1 LWVLKG
7 ANILR
12 ARNQCWDIDCRK
24 ILVWK
29 FRLVSLL
36 WLEVVDILG
45 VQKWR
50 VVNLGG
56 RGYILVGRGYSLV
69 GRGYSLVGRGLRWNL
84 DVVGEEVDCIGSR
97 RIDDGNQLVELGMSS
112 GDLLMR
118 YLDGL

>member
-1 LWVLKG
+1 MLLVLTG
-7 ANILR
+7 ANILH

-36 WLEVVDILG
+36 SLEVVDILG
-45 VQKWR
+45 VQKWM
-50 VVNLGG
+50 VANLGG

-69 GRGYSLVGRGLRWNL
+69 GRGQRWNL

>member
-1 LWVLKG
+1 VLTG

-29 FRLVSLL
+29 FRLGILL
-36 WLEVVDILG
+36 SLEVVDILE
-45 VQKWR
+45 VRKWR
-50 VVNLGG
+50 VAN
-56 RGYILVGRGYSLV
+56 LV

-97 RIDDGNQLVELGMSS
+97 RIDDGSQLVELGMSS
-112 GDLLMR
+112 GDLLVLC
-118 YLDGL
+118 LDGL